1 MASPPVRTR
10 SRLAPD
16 ERISEIMAVTRQ
28 LLSEKGYQ
36 NVVTSE
42 VAERCGISEGT
53 IYKYFDS
60 KRELLARVAEEWFE
74 EILGADEN
82 PPPGAGIRTRLR
94 LLVWKGLSIIRQE
107 PSLSRFVLMELRS
120 DPTYRTMRIYE
131 LNRRFTARIGDLLQ
145 EAVST
150 GVFRADVSV
159 RLLRDMIFGCIE
171 HRTWAYLRGEGDF
184 SVDEAADGITNVI
197 YRGMLMPGMQ
207 DEGASPQSKTK
218 R

>member
-82 PPPGAGIRTRLR
+82 PPPGAGVRERLR
-94 LLVWKGLSIIRQE
+94 QLVWKGLSIIRQE

-120 DPTYRTMRIYE
+120 DPTYRSMRIYE

-150 GVFRADVSV
+150 GLFRADVSV

-197 YRGMLMPGMQ
+197 YRGMLMPGVQ
-207 DEGASPQSKTK
+207 DEGASPQSKKK

>member
-1 MASPPVRTR
+1 
-10 SRLAPD
+10 
-16 ERISEIMAVTRQ
+16 MAVTRQ

-94 LLVWKGLSIIRQE
+94 QLVWKGLSIIRQE

-197 YRGMLMPGMQ
+197 YRGMLMPGVQ